1 MEKRWW
7 SWHLLKDVFLEE
19 ILYRKNVVLEFY
31 ETVLKEDND
40 CGTLKKRKKNV
51 ISIKNARL

>member
-40 CGTLKKRKKNV
+40 CGTLKKKKKCN
-51 ISIKNARL
+51 ID